1 VQACSLVTA
10 DDASSAT
17 AKTLTQGSEAAV
29 PGACFYASADGKTDV
44 IVFAQ
49 VYADASAA
57 QAVSIDQIAAALTG
71 AGNGLGTA
79 TVVSGIGDKALEY
92 SVSSSGSTGLII
104 IVFKSNVLL
113 MIAMLPTP
121 AQDPPAIRFVFGRH
135 RYTWLQG
142 VPEYAFGSLAKGQAA
157 MSLAQIKM
165 PQLGE
170 SVTEGTV
177 DKWLKNE
184 GDFVKRDEPLVE
196 VVTDKVNAEIPSPF
210 EGKLVKIAAAS
221 GETVRVGAVI
231 AQIEVGAA
239 AAARPDAA
247 KTPAPSQPEA
257 AAANAAAGAPVAR
270 AAAPAA
276 VVQAAREPLR
286 LSPAVRKLVAEH
298 GVDVASL
305 RGTGMGGRVTR
316 DDVLAAL
323 GGTQAAPIA
332 VVSAPAPTAKAPAPA
347 ATSPV
352 RIDGAREELVKL
364 SVMRR
369 SIAEHMVRSLATSPH
384 AWTLQEVDVT
394 NLVRYRE
401 AEKESFKARHGMP
414 LTYLPFVVQIVCG
427 ALKEYPWLNSTW
439 TDEGVIVKRY
449 INLGIAV
456 SIPDGLIVPV
466 IKDADQRGFTD
477 MVRSLNDLIERARNK
492 QLRPEDVQGGTF
504 TLNNTGATG
513 SIASQPIINQPQA
526 AILTT
531 ESIVKRAVV
540 IGDAIAVRHMMNM
553 CLSFDHRIIDGM
565 MAGQFL
571 SAVKKR
577 LDEWTPGSI
586 QL

>member
-1 VQACSLVTA
+1 M
-10 DDASSAT
+10 
-17 AKTLTQGSEAAV
+17 G
-29 PGACFYASADGKTDV
+29 
-44 IVFAQ
+44 
-49 VYADASAA
+49 
-57 QAVSIDQIAAALTG
+57 
-71 AGNGLGTA
+71 
-79 TVVSGIGDKALEY
+79 
-92 SVSSSGSTGLII
+92 
-104 IVFKSNVLL
+104 
-113 MIAMLPTP
+113 
-121 AQDPPAIRFVFGRH
+121 
-135 RYTWLQG
+135 
-142 VPEYAFGSLAKGQAA
+142 
-157 MSLAQIKM
+157 LAQIKM

-184 GDFVKRDEPLVE
+184 GDFVKRDEPIVE

-231 AQIEVGAA
+231 AEIEVGGAA
-239 AAARPDAA
+239 TARPD
-247 KTPAPSQPEA
+247 PAQA
-257 AAANAAAGAPVAR
+257 VTAP
-270 AAAPAA
+270 PPQAA
-276 VVQAAREPLR
+276 VATSSAARSQAPTEAVAETGEQPR

-298 GVDVASL
+298 GIEVASL

-316 DDVLAAL
+316 DDVLAAVA
-323 GGTQAAPIA
+323 GGQAAPA
-332 VVSAPAPTAKAPAPA
+332 AAAAPALAPSAPAPVAPRPA
-347 ATSPV
+347 RV
-352 RIDGAREELVKL
+352 DGAREELVKL

-369 SIAEHMVRSLATSPH
+369 SIADHMVRSLATSPH

-401 AEKESFKARHGMP
+401 AEKEKFKARHGVS

-427 ALKEYPWLNSTW
+427 ALKEFPWLNSTW
-439 TDEGVIVKRY
+439 TDEGVVLKHY

-477 MVRSLNDLIERARNK
+477 MVMSLNDLIDRARSK
-492 QLRPEDVQGGTF
+492 HLKPEDVQGGTF

-513 SIASQPIINQPQA
+513 SVASQPIINQPQA

-540 IGDAIAVRHMMNM
+540 IGDAIAVRHIMNM